1 MATKFEP
8 YELPL
13 VRTKRL
19 NELAESIGNANGGEP
34 AGQEAI
40 TDLQAQIDAIDARL
54 KEVES
59 WNG

>member
-1 MATKFEP
+1 MIKFEP

-13 VRTKRL
+13 VRAKRL
-19 NELAESIGNANGGEP
+19 NELVESVNNATGGEGS

-40 TDLQAQIDAIDARL
+40 TNLQEQLDAIDARL
-54 KEVES
+54 KEVEA